1 MNFLIREA
9 TSRELRIIAEFR
21 GTMASEMG
29 YDWSAYPGWQE
40 RLTEYFEETQR
51 SGVRQFFVAYAEG
64 KVVAMFALSI
74 LEDEL
79 RPALG
84 LVRGYADGLYVKP
97 AWRRH
102 GIARALV
109 QRGID
114 WLRERDCVIIR
125 ARPGRASWG
134 LFESLGFLPGGEVE
148 LDLNDLPS
156 SHDI

>member
-40 RLTEYFEETQR
+40 RLTEYCEETQR
-51 SGVRQFFVAYAEG
+51 RGMRQFFVACVEG
-64 KVVAMFALSI
+64 EIVAMFAVSI

-84 LVRGYADGLYVKP
+84 LVRGYADAMYVKL
-97 AWRRH
+97 AWRKH

-114 WLRERDCVIIR
+114 WLRECNCVIIR
-125 ARPGRASWG
+125 ARPGCASRA

-148 LDLNDLPS
+148 LDLNDSPS
-156 SHDI
+156 SDDV